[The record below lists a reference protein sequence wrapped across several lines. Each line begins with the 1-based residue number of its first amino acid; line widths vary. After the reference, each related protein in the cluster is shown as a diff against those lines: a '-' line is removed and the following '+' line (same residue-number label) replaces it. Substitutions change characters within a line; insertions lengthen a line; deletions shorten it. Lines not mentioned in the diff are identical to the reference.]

1 MDTLKRQNAV
11 PTMDPEAPSPP
22 RPVPPLAQLVV
33 AELGATSSG
42 VGPSTDG
49 AAYHE
54 QETSGDES
62 STSAEVS
69 EEESDSEN
77 GAKFN
82 EESEGGERQTG
93 DEREHDESDESEGSM
108 PSGAPSPTAPARE
121 SPGQEQVPV
130 GPEHLLTADAPA
142 ACAPVMFGVVKSA
155 PQASGLPPSGSW
167 PFSLSCSSPLL
178 AFNSFLLQIRH
189 NHPPAGLGALVGVM
203 VGRGR
208 GSNPRGGAAA

>member
-1 MDTLKRQNAV
+1 M
-11 PTMDPEAPSPP
+11 
-22 RPVPPLAQLVV
+22 
-33 AELGATSSG
+33 AELGASSSG
-42 VGPSTDG
+42 AGPSIDG
-49 AAYHE
+49 AACHE
-54 QETSGDES
+54 QGTSGKER
-62 STSAEVS
+62 STTSEGS
-69 EEESDSEN
+69 EEETESGNDTKS
-77 GAKFN
+77 N
-82 EESEGGERQTG
+82 EESEGSKRHSG
-93 DEREHDESDESEGSM
+93 DERVHDESDASEGSV
-108 PSGAPSPTAPARE
+108 PSGPPFATAPARE

-142 ACAPVMFGVVKSA
+142 ACASVMFGVVKSA

-189 NHPPAGLGALVGVM
+189 NHPPAGLGALVGLM